1 MSPRTPVSAVMTRSV
16 RTLDVNAKFSEVRRA
31 LVANEFHHMPIVDGD
46 ALVGIL
52 SWRDLVRAYRTAR
65 RGAATGDPF
74 ALDDLLDRTTS
85 IEQVMSKDLVTL
97 REDEPLERAIDLIA
111 DGHIHSVLVL
121 DDDDKLVGIVTDKDI
136 IAYLAG

>member
-1 MSPRTPVSAVMTRSV
+1 MTRHTPVSAVMTHGV
-16 RTLDVNAKFSEVRRA
+16 RTLDVHAKFSEVRRA
-31 LVANEFHHMPIVDGD
+31 LIANEFHHMPIIDGE

-65 RGAATGDPF
+65 RGAGTGDAF

-85 IEQVMSKDLVTL
+85 IDQVMSKDLVTL
-97 REDEPLERAIDLIA
+97 RADEPLERAIDLIA

-121 DDDDKLVGIVTDKDI
+121 DEDGKLVGIVTDKDI
-136 IAYLAG
+136 IAYLAS